1 MIGIVFKT
9 LLAAAFVAS
18 YQAAAT
24 TTTPFVQLGPLTEEA
39 RDAALAPLPGIK
51 FREGPAVFQR
61 PSKREPKDRLKKTK
75 NYSNLHSHDGKLS
88 GRLSATRR
96 LGAAQRTHGGAGY
109 ENITAANAYG
119 TQYGLNVTF
128 GDQRLLLDLD
138 TGSSDTWAFY
148 AGTNCTNAFGEV
160 VESRFCKF
168 GPRYGGNFT
177 HGAIAHE
184 HLYVEYGDGESVE
197 GPLGYM
203 DLTVGGFRV
212 RNQTVGLANETVWQG
227 NNISS
232 GVLGLAYPALT
243 NAFYGPKGREYPY
256 YAMQYSPVFSTMVD
270 QGLVDD
276 FFSVAINRPTEN
288 ASAGAIGFGG
298 VPEGLAGVDY
308 DTTGQAD
315 IIVEGLMLIA
325 AVFKFQAN
333 VANDI
338 IAASDYSFYT
348 IIPDGWYFGS
358 STDDKKRPYIVDT
371 GTTLIYLPTC
381 KSLSPLLCPPLVLA
395 QAINNMFYPPA
406 VYSFMNGGFLTTC
419 DAVTPRVAVV
429 IDGTPF
435 YLNPEDLLFRSIP
448 DEVTGLCMTAFNDG
462 ATGPFILGDVFL
474 KNVLAV
480 FDIGQNVLQ
489 FASRIHY

>member
-1 MIGIVFKT
+1 MIWVVFKT
-9 LLAAAFVAS
+9 LLAAAFVALC
-18 YQAAAT
+18 QAAAT
-24 TTTPFVQLGPLTEEA
+24 PITPIVQLEPLTEEA

-51 FREGPAVFQR
+51 FRERPPVSQR
-61 PSKREPKDRLKKTK
+61 SSKREQQDRLKKTN
-75 NYSNLHSHDGKLS
+75 NYSNLHSYDGKLS

-184 HLYVEYGDGESVE
+184 HLYVEYGDGETVE

-243 NAFYGPKGREYPY
+243 NAFYGPKGREDPY

-288 ASAGAIGFGG
+288 ASAGAVGFGG
-298 VPEGLAGVDY
+298 VPEGLEGVDY

-315 IIVEGLMLIA
+315 IIV
-325 AVFKFQAN
+325 V
-333 VANDI
+333 
-338 IAASDYSFYT
+338 
-348 IIPDGWYFGS
+348 
-358 STDDKKRPYIVDT
+358 
-371 GTTLIYLPTC
+371 
-381 KSLSPLLCPPLVLA
+381 VLA

-429 IDGTPF
+429 IDDTPF